1 MGVDTRGDLTG
12 CFVIPLRQFCDRFQ
26 EPAAMTDRNNVDVLE
41 VGIGKARQQVGVDEI
56 LGERL
61 RILA

>member
-1 MGVDTRGDLTG
+1 
-12 CFVIPLRQFCDRFQ
+12 
-26 EPAAMTDRNNVDVLE
+26 MTDRNNVDVLE